1 MHRIDTKT
9 AQKDKFGAGKNGFTR
24 GNPQTGTPATDLDDD
39 YFDMLQEELC
49 SVVEASGASLEKGRH
64 DQLLTALRAL
74 LLSRKNPFGD
84 IKSDGTVQTALENLD
99 LGGGAKLAAAIGAG
113 GTPGYISIPCL
124 IAGVEK
130 KIVIQW
136 GWNAAKPST
145 TGGDGNTIVFPI
157 AFDTACA
164 AVVATYDNVSGSVP
178 THATGGYTTTSFLL
192 RCSVSSGTYYYRW
205 IAVGY

>member
-1 MHRIDTKT
+1 MMPVSR
-9 AQKDKFGAGKNGFTR
+9 
-24 GNPQTGTPATDLDDD
+24 
-39 YFDMLQEELC
+39 YLC
-49 SVVEASGASLEKGRH
+49 IFINVG
-64 DQLLTALRAL
+64 
-74 LLSRKNPFGD
+74 
-84 IKSDGTVQTALENLD
+84 

-145 TGGDGNTIVFPI
+145 TGADGNTIVFPI

-192 RCSVSSGTYYYRW
+192 RCSVSSGSYYYRW